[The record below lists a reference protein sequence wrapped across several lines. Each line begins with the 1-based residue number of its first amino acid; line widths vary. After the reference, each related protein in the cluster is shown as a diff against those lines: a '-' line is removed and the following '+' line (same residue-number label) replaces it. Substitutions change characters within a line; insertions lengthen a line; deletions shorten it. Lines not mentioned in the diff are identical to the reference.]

1 MGPRAKW
8 EYFRVVYVRY
18 REAVRESKHL
28 ILNEFCLNT
37 GYHHDSASERAA
49 SGEGTAAA
57 KAAEGQ
63 LWPSRGSD
71 SGVRYGSILVRL
83 IRLIRLAPAIA
94 EAKYVSPTRKHPQS
108 RPKIHPV
115 IITGCRLPRSQRSLQ
130 KLNMGP
136 LE

>member
-1 MGPRAKW
+1 MPLGPHLALFFATGRT
-8 EYFRVVYVRY
+8 RRPVRF
-18 REAVRESKHL
+18 V
-28 ILNEFCLNT
+28 
-37 GYHHDSASERAA
+37 

-94 EAKYVSPTRKHPQS
+94 EAKYVSPTRKRVTSATIAAPMT
-108 RPKIHPV
+108 RRATRRGKADV
-115 IITGCRLPRSQRSLQ
+115 WDGLP
-130 KLNMGP
+130 
-136 LE
+136 